1 MMAID
6 CSTTAH
12 HCLPM
17 ICQKLLPNPTCFRI
31 YILAHSQYEDHVCWV
46 LDATELFK
54 YLIVGE
60 WFGQTIVTEI
70 VEVEDASY
78 FDMFS
83 EATVGKSCWW
93 TVVYG

>member
-1 MMAID
+1 MVAKD
-6 CSTTAH
+6 YTLFAH
-12 HCLPM
+12 PFPPM
-17 ICQKLLPNPTCFRI
+17 IFQKFFPFLAHFVLYF
-31 YILAHSQYEDHVCWV
+31 LAHSQYEDHVCWV

-93 TVVYG
+93 TVVRS